1 MLHLMKH
8 VYVKPEGK
16 NYRHILCERNNSARE
31 TVSADQAKMCL
42 GHGTKVTKKHS
53 TPAVQG
59 GSF

>member
-1 MLHLMKH
+1 MSNQKERTIDI
-8 VYVKPEGK
+8 YCVKE
-16 NYRHILCERNNSARE
+16 NNSARE